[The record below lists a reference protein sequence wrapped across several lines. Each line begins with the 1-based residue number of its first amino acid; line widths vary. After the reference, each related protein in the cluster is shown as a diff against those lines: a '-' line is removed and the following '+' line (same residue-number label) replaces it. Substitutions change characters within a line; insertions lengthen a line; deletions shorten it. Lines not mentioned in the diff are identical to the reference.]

1 MKLTHAL
8 VFTILFKTC
17 FSVNEEN
24 IGKVICS
31 MSRFKYANIFVG
43 TFRKSIKLSK
53 KLQKECDIKLKIVD
67 DPEKFEEIDII
78 SFAENDKEN
87 KEIL

>member
-1 MKLTHAL
+1 MKLAYAL
-8 VFTILFKTC
+8 VLTICVKACL
-17 FSVNEEN
+17 SVSEEN

-31 MSRFKYANIFVG
+31 ISRFKYANIFVG
-43 TFRKSIKLSK
+43 TFRNPIKLSK
-53 KLQKECDIKLKIVD
+53 KLQKECDIKLKIID
-67 DPEKFEEIDII
+67 DPENFEEIDII

>member
-1 MKLTHAL
+1 MKLAHAL
-8 VFTILFKTC
+8 VLTICFKAC
-17 FSVNEEN
+17 FSVCEEN

-31 MSRFKYANIFVG
+31 ISRFKYANIFVG
-43 TFRKSIKLSK
+43 TFRNPIKLSK

-67 DPEKFEEIDII
+67 DPEKFEDIDII

-87 KEIL
+87 KEIF

>member
-1 MKLTHAL
+1 MKLAHAL
-8 VFTILFKTC
+8 VLTICFKAC
-17 FSVNEEN
+17 FSVSEEN

-31 MSRFKYANIFVG
+31 ISRFKYENIFVG
-43 TFRKSIKLSK
+43 TLKKPIKLSK
-53 KLQKECDIKLKIVD
+53 ILQKECDIKLKIVD
-67 DPEKFEEIDII
+67 DPEKFEDIDMI